1 MTDEVSCAASTVFTP
16 SYLMRSP
23 QLYYQISDCVQ
34 VWLGVMCSQLGG
46 VADGW
51 LGPRLYHPHHAAIIT
66 PALHFPHGGVLLLPR
81 RHVAAF
87 MEALPVLVLYWQSV
101 VVSCSGLISIHVA
114 MTDAGPAVFLCLLWC
129 LLTGSREIVFRLI
142 WKPGPI
148 SQGTLQWRSSS
159 KATDTILIFENR
171 WFRPNIDE
179 DHYNSGCRMSILRR
193 RTASEPEPDH
203 IITSASVCF
212 RGWILV
218 LDQCSP
224 HLGVIHN
231 AASVIWPGI

>member
-1 MTDEVSCAASTVFTP
+1 MTDEVSCTARAVFTP

-23 QLYYQISDCVQ
+23 QLSAGLTVQ

-66 PALHFPHGGVLLLPR
+66 PSLHFPLGGG
-81 RHVAAF
+81 HAF
-87 MEALPVLVLYWQSV
+87 TSVLVLYWQSV
-101 VVSCSGLISIHVA
+101 VVCCILFLCSCSGLISIHVA
-114 MTDAGPAVFLCLLWC
+114 MTDAGPAVFLCLLWR

-148 SQGTLQWRSSS
+148 SQGTVQCRSSS

-171 WFRPNIDE
+171 WFRQNILTKMIVII
-179 DHYNSGCRMSILRR
+179 NSGCCMHVNTEEKDCL
-193 RTASEPEPDH
+193 
-203 IITSASVCF
+203 
-212 RGWILV
+212 
-218 LDQCSP
+218 
-224 HLGVIHN
+224 
-231 AASVIWPGI
+231 